1 MPWEAGAGGAG
12 GTRTVGPW
20 VNLSAEEQ
28 TLESLL
34 SLLRGRRVF
43 TPDLCCPEE
52 LY

>member
-1 MPWEAGAGGAG
+1 MQARPRGAGGA
-12 GTRTVGPW
+12 RTVGPW

-34 SLLRGRRVF
+34 SLLRGRGVF